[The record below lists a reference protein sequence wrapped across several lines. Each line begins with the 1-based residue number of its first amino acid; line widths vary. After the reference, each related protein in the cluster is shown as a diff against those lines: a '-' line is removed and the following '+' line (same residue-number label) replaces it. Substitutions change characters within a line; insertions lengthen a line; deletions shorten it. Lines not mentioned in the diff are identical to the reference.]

1 MKSNL
6 FICTLLLTQLIFSQS
21 QVVSMEYSWD
31 NSPNYVM
38 GEDTNDGIIAVKD
51 KYIVEYV
58 YADDEALNEYYLEH
72 RVLWLNSDEKIED
85 YNKIYLPHSSSSE
98 LLVNKA
104 RVVTKDGKIIV
115 LDDSKILTAE
125 DEETGRQYKY
135 FAFEGI
141 EKGSFIEYF
150 YVEKKY
156 PEYKGNRFW
165 LQSSYKK
172 NKVEFDLYSPSNL
185 IFEFK
190 SYNQLPEV
198 LEDTLMKDK
207 RHWQLQI
214 EQLEGLEEEDQS
226 PYDASRGFLVYKLDR
241 NTKNSVKDIASY
253 RNVTQNL
260 YDYYYAEPSKKDQLA
275 LDEFIK
281 EASLDLS
288 GDKEK
293 LIRNLE
299 MYLKANVFI
308 SEGNN
313 EEWKELA
320 SVLNNK
326 VANKTGMI
334 KLYVA
339 LLNALKIKHE
349 MVITSDREKLKFDKD
364 FEANIFLTNFL
375 FYFPETKL
383 YLSPTEQQSRYGFPP
398 AYHTDNYGLF
408 IKEVSIGDFKSGV
421 GKIKYIDPITAEKT
435 QDRMVI
441 DIAFDNTDLAKNKIR
456 LNRSLSGYYAMYI
469 HPYLHLVKEKDKE
482 ELLDG
487 LAKNMNENV
496 EVIHKEIINEDPTLF
511 GIKPLQFILD
521 LESEAFTE
529 QAGNKFLFK
538 VGELIGPQMQMYQEK
553 KRILPLEN
561 EFKRSYYRTLNISIP
576 EGYKIANLEDLNMDN
591 SYGSEDEKLMSFK
604 SSYVIKDNKLTITA
618 DEHYRL
624 NFIATEIYEEYRKV
638 INSAADFNKITLV
651 LEPL

>member
-1 MKSNL
+1 MDYDWEEN
-6 FICTLLLTQLIFSQS
+6 
-21 QVVSMEYSWD
+21 
-31 NSPNYVM
+31 PNYTI
-38 GEDTNDGIIAVKD
+38 EDGADDGIIAVKE

-58 YADDEALNEYYLEH
+58 YSGENELSEYYLEH

-98 LLVNKA
+98 LVVNKA

-141 EKGSFIEYF
+141 EKGSFIEYY

-156 PEYKGNRFW
+156 PEYKGSRFW
-165 LQSSYKK
+165 LQSSHTKQEI
-172 NKVEFDLYSPSNL
+172 EFDLYSPSNL
-185 IFEFK
+185 VFEFK
-190 SYNQLPEV
+190 SYNKLPEII
-198 LEDTLMKDK
+198 EDTLMKDK
-207 RHWQLQI
+207 RHWQLHLQ
-214 EQLEGLEEEDQS
+214 QLDGLEEEDQA
-226 PYDASRGFLVYKLDR
+226 PYDASRAFLIYKLDR
-241 NTKNSVKDIASY
+241 NTKNNVKDIASY

-260 YDYYYAEPSKKDQLA
+260 YAYYYAEPSKKAVLA
-275 LDEFIK
+275 IDEFIK
-281 EASLDLS
+281 AANLDLS
-288 GDKEK
+288 GDEEL
-293 LIRNLE
+293 LIRELE

-313 EEWKELA
+313 EDLKELA

-326 VANKTGMI
+326 VANKTGII

-339 LLNALKIKHE
+339 LLRSLNIKHE
-349 MVITSDREKLKFDKD
+349 IVITSDREKLKFDKD
-364 FEANIFLTNFL
+364 FEANIFLTDFL
-375 FYFPETKL
+375 FYFPKSKL
-383 YLSPTEQQSRYGFPP
+383 YLSPTELQSRYGFPP
-398 AYHTDNYGLF
+398 ANLTDNYGLF

-421 GKIKYIDPITAEKT
+421 GKIRYIDPISAEKT

-441 DIAFDNTDLAKNKIR
+441 DVAFDDTDMAKNKIK
-456 LNRSLSGYYAMYI
+456 LNRALSGYYAMYI

-482 ELLDG
+482 DLLDG

-496 EVIHKEIINEDPTLF
+496 EVINKEIINGDPALF

-529 QAGNKFLFK
+529 RAGNKYLFK

-553 KRILPLEN
+553 ERVLPLEN
-561 EFKRSYYRTLNISIP
+561 EFKRSYYRTLNINIP
-576 EGYKIANLEDLNMDN
+576 EGYKIANLGDLNMDN
-591 SYGSEDEKLMSFK
+591 SYSSNDQQLMSFK
-604 SSYVIKDNKLTITA
+604 SSYVLDGNKLIITA

-651 LEPL
+651 LEPI